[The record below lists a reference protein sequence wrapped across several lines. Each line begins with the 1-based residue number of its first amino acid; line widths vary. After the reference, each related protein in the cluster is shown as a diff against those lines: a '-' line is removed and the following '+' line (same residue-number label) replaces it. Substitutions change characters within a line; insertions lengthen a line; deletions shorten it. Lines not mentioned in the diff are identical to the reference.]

1 MRMPRTSALS
11 SSKPSSNS
19 IEKGRHN
26 EAKRSEKVK
35 AIISRLFSLQSRDNE
50 KTCLYRNRP
59 ASWRLVFGTTA
70 NCLGPRSICIIPR
83 SHPGIHQKWHHKG
96 KLKSVAALRTS
107 SVYLIILSESEV
119 YRIATNNRS
128 SPRGMADVKFK
139 RLEELIDDR
148 GRHTIALQ
156 SKQVDKCQTIIL
168 AQAEV
173 NWHARLTLRILRE
186 FTADGEV
193 RGRRRKC
200 ELVPIIK
207 IPIIRGREE

>member
-1 MRMPRTSALS
+1 
-11 SSKPSSNS
+11 
-19 IEKGRHN
+19 
-26 EAKRSEKVK
+26 
-35 AIISRLFSLQSRDNE
+35 
-50 KTCLYRNRP
+50 
-59 ASWRLVFGTTA
+59 
-70 NCLGPRSICIIPR
+70 
-83 SHPGIHQKWHHKG
+83 
-96 KLKSVAALRTS
+96 
-107 SVYLIILSESEV
+107 
-119 YRIATNNRS
+119 
-128 SPRGMADVKFK
+128 MADVKFK